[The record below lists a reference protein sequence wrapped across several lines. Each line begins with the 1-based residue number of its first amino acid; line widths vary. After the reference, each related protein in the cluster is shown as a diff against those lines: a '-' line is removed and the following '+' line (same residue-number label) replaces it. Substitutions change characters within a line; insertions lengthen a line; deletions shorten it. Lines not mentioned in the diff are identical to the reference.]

1 MLRISVV
8 PLATAV
14 ALAMG
19 CATAN
24 VEGQDTA
31 EVGPPPKPP
40 VLLVYDFAINLED
53 VDADSW
59 GLNAASSSSSTAKR
73 RELAGRITR
82 AFSESLAGEL
92 TKRGIPARRAVATTP
107 VPLHAVQL
115 QGVFTA
121 IDEGDEAVRTVVG
134 FGKGASHVEARV
146 RAYQRMSSGNR
157 LLGTATL
164 EAAGSRKPGVAVSG
178 ASAAI
183 TGGVTGLVFSGAM
196 KVADKTGADDPLPNE
211 VKEGIKA
218 DVVRAA
224 RKVADLIQ
232 EKYQERAWL

>member
-1 MLRISVV
+1 MFYTHIVA
-8 PLATAV
+8 LATAAV
-14 ALAMG
+14 LAVG
-19 CATAN
+19 CATAR
-24 VEGQDTA
+24 VEARDTA
-31 EVGPPPKPP
+31 EGGPPPKPP
-40 VLLVYDFAINLED
+40 VLLVYDFAVNLED

-59 GLNAASSSSSTAKR
+59 GMNAASSSPTTISR
-73 RELAGRITR
+73 RELAERITR

-92 TKRGIPARRAVATTP
+92 TGRGIPARRAVATTP
-107 VPLHAVQL
+107 VPLYAVQL
-115 QGVFTA
+115 QGVFLA
-121 IDEGDEAVRTVVG
+121 IDEGDEVVRTVVG
-134 FGKGASHVEARV
+134 FGKGASRVEARL
-146 RAYQRMSSGNR
+146 RAYQRTSSGNR
-157 LLGTATL
+157 LLGTATM

-183 TGGVTGLVFSGAM
+183 TGGVTGLIFSGAM

-211 VKEGIKA
+211 VKEGIRA